1 MTTTIMHISDLH
13 FGKHF
18 VDQVAVALQRSGVEL
33 QPDITV
39 VSGDLTQRA
48 RQAEFDA
55 ACAYIQQFAG
65 AHKIVVPGNHD
76 LPLYRVWE
84 RLTRPRQRYQAS
96 CGQLG
101 PDTLHT
107 DEVSIIGLDSTDYAW
122 RALVNGHLSAS
133 QLQVCR
139 QFFSESN
146 ATQLRIAVMHHHL
159 IPAPSFNPN
168 APIRK
173 ARRTLDVLTE
183 ARVNLVLAG
192 HLHRAYI
199 GNTLDVYAGEDR
211 SHGIIVV
218 QCGTSTSR
226 RGRGMEREKNTFNY
240 IEIHAD
246 SINVQHYIYFSADGH
261 FRPESEHIFQRRDTR
276 AQ

>member
-1 MTTTIMHISDLH
+1 MTTKIMHISDLH

-18 VDQVAVALQRSGVEL
+18 VAEVAVALQRSGVEL

-48 RQAEFDA
+48 RQPEFDA
-55 ACAYIQQFAG
+55 ACAYIQGLAG
-65 AHKIVVPGNHD
+65 EHKIVVPGNHD

-84 RLTRPRQRYQAS
+84 RLTRPRQRYQDS

-101 PDTLHT
+101 PEMLHT
-107 DEVSIIGLDSTDYAW
+107 NEVSIIGLDSTDYAW

-133 QLQVCR
+133 QLQACR
-139 QFFSESN
+139 QFFRESN
-146 ATQLRIAVMHHHL
+146 SSQLKIAVMHHHL
-159 IPAPSFNPN
+159 IPAPSFSPN

-173 ARRTLDVLTE
+173 ARRTLDELTD

-246 SINVQHYIYFSADGH
+246 RISVQHYIYFSREGR
-261 FRPESEHIFQRRDTR
+261 FRPESEHIFRRSETR